1 MSGIKLTEVYSVGN
15 GSQKKYS
22 LRQVYLNPNHIVYMR
37 EEEALQRLLSEGRLM
52 DGMDKR
58 QTFTRITVNNNST
71 QQDIL
76 VVGNVDAIYE
86 KLKLETKSL
95 LRG

>member
-1 MSGIKLTEVYSVGN
+1 MKNIRLTEIYSAGN

-22 LRQVYLNPNHIVYMR
+22 VRQIYINPDHVVCMR
-37 EEEALQRLLSEGRLM
+37 EEELLKKLLSEGRLV
-52 DGMDKR
+52 DGLDQR
-58 QTFTRITVNNNST
+58 QNFTRITVNNNST

-76 VVGNVDAIYE
+76 VVGGIDDVYN
-86 KLKLETKSL
+86 KLHIEARNL